1 MAVGRSCPRGAL
13 RIGDPYKAKCI
24 GIHWEF
30 MFTRGMFVTA
40 DIARQHDILA
50 EVAALIDA
58 GKIKTTL
65 NKVISPINVANLKQA
80 HSDIESGNSIG
91 KIVLQGW

>member
-1 MAVGRSCPRGAL
+1 
-13 RIGDPYKAKCI
+13 
-24 GIHWEF
+24 

-40 DIARQHDILA
+40 DIQRQHEILT

-80 HSDIESGNSIG
+80 HSDIESGKSIG